1 MTPPYSITP
10 EILRLVESIT
20 LKLGEINA
28 RYLSKPA
35 PQLRKENR
43 IRTIHA
49 SLGIEGNSLRL
60 DQITALLNGKKVI
73 GRQRDILE
81 VHNAIAAYEQL
92 ESFNPFSS
100 KSFLTAHGILMHDL
114 VSDAGKWRR
123 ASVGIMHGSKVAH
136 IAPPDSNVQGLMRDL
151 FEYTS
156 KAPDSMLIKS
166 CVFHYEMEFIH
177 PFMDGNGRM
186 GRLWQTLLLNKHH
199 PVFASLPFETIIRD
213 TQQDYYNAL
222 AASDKLGQSTPFIF
236 YMLGVIDESL
246 NGITNSSAPMLKE
259 TDRVAYFLSH
269 HGDSRAESRAG
280 FSRKDYLQVFKT
292 LSTATASRD
301 LNAAVKG
308 GVIKK
313 IGSVNQ
319 TRYEVLLDIDFKQIE
334 KAIDDKRKR
343 RSAK

>member
-1 MTPPYSITP
+1 
-10 EILRLVESIT
+10 
-20 LKLGEINA
+20 
-28 RYLSKPA
+28 
-35 PQLRKENR
+35 
-43 IRTIHA
+43 
-49 SLGIEGNSLRL
+49 
-60 DQITALLNGKKVI
+60 
-73 GRQRDILE
+73 
-81 VHNAIAAYEQL
+81 
-92 ESFNPFSS
+92 
-100 KSFLTAHGILMHDL
+100 MHDL

-123 ASVGIMHGSKVAH
+123 ASVGIMHGGKVAH
-136 IAPPDSNVQGLMRDL
+136 IAPPASNVQGLMREL
-151 FEYTS
+151 FDYTR

-166 CVFHYEMEFIH
+166 CVFHYELEFIH

-186 GRLWQTLLLNKHH
+186 GRLWQTLLLSKHH
-199 PVFASLPFETIIRD
+199 PVFSSLPFETIIRD

-236 YMLGVIDESL
+236 YMLEVIDESL
-246 NGITNSSAPMLKE
+246 NGLANSSAPILKE
-259 TDRVAYFLSH
+259 SDRVAYFLSH
-269 HGDSRAESRAG
+269 HGGARAESRAAESRAG
-280 FSRKDYLQVFKT
+280 FTRKDYLHVFKT